1 MSGSMSRRKG
11 ARAENAVV
19 QYLRTHGHPNAERR
33 IAGTDDTLGD
43 ITGTPG
49 VVWEIKDHARDA
61 LPSWVDQLDTEITAA
76 RCTVGAV
83 IHKRR
88 GCVDVGRWYATMPV
102 DVLLQLLAEA
112 GYGDGPLT
120 GEAA

>member
-1 MSGSMSRRKG
+1 MGGAASRRKG
-11 ARAENAVV
+11 ARAENEVV
-19 QYLRTHGHPNAERR
+19 KYLRTHGHPHAERR

-49 VVWEIKDHARDA
+49 VVFEVKDHARDA
-61 LPSWVDQLDTEITAA
+61 LPSWVDQLDDEITAA
-76 RCTVGAV
+76 MCTVGAV

-88 GCVDVGRWYATMPV
+88 GCTDVGRWFATMPV
-102 DVLLQLLAEA
+102 DVLVQLLSEA
-112 GYGDGPLT
+112 GYGDAPT